1 MRVGRSSSQNARP
14 LANDKPGIDITIPTF
29 GYKSSVSICRTF
41 GIIRKGKVTDAA
53 RFDGRMLRD
62 VVTNDNTASDAW
74 ATKRRASGRAGSAAA
89 TATSRAARRCP
100 NAPPGPM
107 RPNRRFVPVSN
118 MCSPGRRT
126 RWGCSSAPSAS
137 SAPKPRSPSP
147 TLPTTCTALSPAND
161 GSDGITA
168 PETHKQHR
176 KPAT

>member
-74 ATKRRASGRAGSAAA
+74 AN
-89 TATSRAARRCP
+89 TAYRSRANEAWLQRQCR
-100 NAPPGPM
+100 
-107 RPNRRFVPVSN
+107 VS
-118 MCSPGRRT
+118 RIHRK
-126 RWGCSSAPSAS
+126 
-137 SAPKPRSPSP
+137 KPRGKPMSERTARANAAKSKVRARVEHVFARQKDQMGLFIRTIGIKRAEAKI
-147 TLPTTCTALSPAND
+147 TLANL
-161 GSDGITA
+161 A
-168 PETHKQHR
+168 YNMHR
-176 KPAT
+176 LISRERRQRRDNCA